1 MSISPS
7 EAEEALAAIQVMTK
21 KTRHSIAV
29 SGAHIS
35 LIITGIVWLIG
46 FICTQFLPGEIVVY
60 IWIGL
65 SVLGSA
71 LGTALGMRTSKR
83 VRSPSVIPTAKRI
96 GTIWLLLAIYCI
108 AAITVAWPIDG
119 KQLTV
124 LIVLF
129 VMVGWLAMGL
139 LLSFTPVWPG
149 LIMIALVLIGY
160 FFLPNIFYLWIG
172 ILGGGGMIALG
183 LYIRYRW

>member
-1 MSISPS
+1 MNISPT
-7 EAEEALAAIQVMTK
+7 EAEEALAAIQTITR

-35 LIITGIVWLIG
+35 LIVTGIVWLVG
-46 FICTQFLPGEIVVY
+46 FICTQFLPSEIVIY

-65 SVLGSA
+65 SILGSTLGTVLGI
-71 LGTALGMRTSKR
+71 RTSKR
-83 VRSPSVIPTAKRI
+83 VRSPSVVPTAKRI
-96 GTIWLLLAIYCI
+96 GTIWLLLAVYCI
-108 AAITVAWPIDG
+108 AAIAVAWPIDG

-149 LIMIALVLIGY
+149 LIIIALVLIGY
-160 FFLPNIFYLWIG
+160 FFLPSIFYLWIG